1 MLNFSVGPVQ
11 SSPEVLAIGGQMVP
25 YFRTP
30 EFSATMLDNERMVL
44 ELLHAPAYTRAVFL
58 TGSGTASM
66 ESVVMHVLG
75 PEDHALV
82 VDGGSFGHRFS
93 QLCELHGVPQTRLVP
108 APGYPVTAADLEAVA
123 HPEELTALV
132 VNIHET
138 STGVYH
144 DINLLSSFCRAH
156 DLLLVVDAISSFLA
170 DPLDMADAG
179 ADVIIAGSQKAFAC
193 APGISVVALSA
204 RAQERV
210 AAHPSRSM
218 YLDLASALS
227 NADRGQTPFTPAVS
241 VLLQL
246 HERMSGI
253 LEIGLDA
260 EIARVAALA
269 ADFRS
274 RITDLPLEITS
285 HRLSNA
291 VTPLHPRDADA
302 RAVVDALK
310 DEYGIWV
317 VPSGGELAH
326 TLFRV
331 GHIGALTIEDN
342 TVLIDALTQL
352 RDRGVLA

>member
-30 EFSATMLDNERMVL
+30 EFSATMHDNERMVL
-44 ELLHAPAYTRAVFL
+44 ELLHAPAGARAVFL
-58 TGSGTASM
+58 TGSGSAAM

-75 PEDHALV
+75 AEDHALV

-93 QLCELHGVPQTRLVP
+93 QLCELHGITQTRLVP
-108 APGYPVTAADLEAVA
+108 EPGYPVRPEDLEAIER
-123 HPEELTALV
+123 PEELTALL
-132 VNIHET
+132 VNVHET

-144 DINLLSSFCRAH
+144 NLNLLSAFCQQH
-156 DLLLVVDAISSFLA
+156 GLLLVVDAISSFLA
-170 DPLDMADAG
+170 DPLDMAAAG
-179 ADVIIAGSQKAFAC
+179 ADVVIAGSQKAFAC
-193 APGISVVALSA
+193 APGISVVALSE

-218 YLDLASALS
+218 YLDLASALR
-227 NADRGQTPFTPAVS
+227 NGERGQTPFTPAVS

-253 LEIGLDA
+253 LEGGLDT
-260 EIARVAALA
+260 EITRVAALA
-269 ADFRS
+269 TDFRS

-291 VTPLHPRDADA
+291 VTPLRPHHADA
-302 RAVVDALK
+302 REIVDILK
-310 DEYGIWV
+310 DDYGIWV
-317 VPSGGELAH
+317 VPSGGDLAH

-342 TVLIDALTQL
+342 TVLIDALTQM
-352 RDRGVLA
+352 RERGQLS